1 MVLGRWGRSGTVSI
15 DALGLQRDYA
25 DVARRYFRCSFI
37 TLEGK
42 LMSLGRRLAVMA
54 ALFANYP
61 GRMAVE
67 AAELWYY
74 NTYWPDP

>member
-1 MVLGRWGRSGTVSI
+1 MHLDYKEIMLMSLEDISAVASSRLRS
-15 DALGLQRDYA
+15 
-25 DVARRYFRCSFI
+25 
-37 TLEGK
+37 K

-67 AAELWYY
+67 AAELWVYY